1 MKITDPQVIK
11 TGENDLIASVQK
23 NLDQDIIKKI
33 IADRMAGTNLV
44 AKGGQIVVH
53 DNQVAFR
60 MDFDLQVSGSLLFD
74 RQGNYI
80 PDGPE
85 PKPAQNDSEADL
97 EALEGNDLDAAQPD
111 AAEDLALTDLDRD
124 TQNDSETASLTEQD
138 PHLPNAPIET
148 PDDNDLDTADLET
161 SDLETS
167 DLETSDLETSD
178 LETSD
183 LDTADLADEDLSNE
197 ELTGENV
204 TGTALDDD
212 DLEFGSLDLEENN
225 DTDQDD
231 MLDEDINDILQE
243 SREFW
248 EQKKDL

>member
-11 TGENDLIASVQK
+11 NGENDLIASVQK

-33 IADRMAGTNLV
+33 ITDRMAGTALV
-44 AKGGQIVVH
+44 SKGGQIVVH

-60 MDFDLQVSGSLLFD
+60 MDFDLQLSGSLLFD

-80 PDGPE
+80 PDGSDPQT
-85 PKPAQNDSEADL
+85 ARHTLDTDL
-97 EALEGNDLDAAQPD
+97 EPLEANDLDVAQPD
-111 AAEDLALTDLDRD
+111 AEEDLARADLDRD
-124 TQNDSETASLTEQD
+124 TEDASESDSPTEPD
-138 PHLPNAPIET
+138 THLPNAPLDA
-148 PDDNDLDTADLET
+148 PDDNDLDTADLD
-161 SDLETS
+161 SD
-167 DLETSDLETSD
+167 
-178 LETSD
+178 
-183 LDTADLADEDLSNE
+183 DTADEDLSNE
-197 ELTGENV
+197 ALTGEVLN
-204 TGTALDDD
+204 GEALDDD

-231 MLDEDINDILQE
+231 MLDEDINDILKE